1 MTQSTGLR
9 IEHQCPQ
16 CGAPAILEETD
27 HLFTCGFC
35 RVKSYL
41 LSTVYQYVLPHS
53 TPEGTKLVYFPY
65 WRFKGMIFS
74 CTPSGIEHRIVDV
87 SHQAVSS
94 PYFPS
99 SLGLRSQTLKLRFVS
114 PEAKGTFL
122 RPHLARKEVIR
133 IIKERFSE
141 GLPKPIYDQGFV
153 GESLSILY
161 SPFYVDTRIHDAVL
175 NRPISSELPDDFDI
189 KAMPGGP
196 SDWRVQ
202 FIPAQCPDCG
212 WDLEGQKD
220 SLALNCS
227 NCNTMWQSGKGKFM
241 KLRFGHIPEDPGN
254 VLYLPFWRIKAEIS
268 GITLNSYADLVT
280 VANLPKVVQEE
291 WKGQGFCFW
300 SPAFKIRPEDF
311 LTFSRNLTLSQPQ
324 GEVLNTLPEAPSY
337 PVTLSI
343 MEAAESLRLNLA
355 GFVKPQRTM
364 LPEIPHTEITPKSFV
379 LVYIPFREEG
389 NELTQPAFRLRLDTH
404 LLSYAKSL

>member
-41 LSTVYQYVLPHS
+41 LSSVYHYLLPHS
-53 TPEGTKLVYFPY
+53 APEGKELVYFPY
-65 WRFKGMIFS
+65 WRFKGMLFS
-74 CTPSGIEHRIVDV
+74 GTDNGIKYRIVDV
-87 SHQAVSS
+87 SHQGISS
-94 PYFPS
+94 QYFPIS
-99 SLGLRSQTLKLRFVS
+99 VGLRSQTQKLRFVS
-114 PEAKGTFL
+114 PEAKGIFL
-122 RPHLARKEVIR
+122 RPHLPHGEVIQ
-133 IIKERFSE
+133 IIQERFSE
-141 GLPKPIYDQGFV
+141 DLPRPIYLQSFV
-153 GESLSILY
+153 GENLSILY
-161 SPFYVDTRIHDAVL
+161 SPFYVDTKIYDAVL

-189 KAMPGGP
+189 TAMPGGP

-212 WDLEGQKD
+212 WDLEGQRD

-227 NCNTMWQSGKGKFM
+227 NCNSMWQSGKRKFM
-241 KLRFGHIPEDPGN
+241 KLTFGHIPEEAGN
-254 VLYLPFWRIKAEIS
+254 VIYLPFWRIKAQIS
-268 GITLNSYADLVT
+268 GITLDSYADLVK
-280 VANLPKVVQEE
+280 VANLPRVVQEK
-291 WKGQGFCFW
+291 WKEQEFRFW
-300 SPAFKIRPEDF
+300 SPAFKIRPQNF
-311 LTFSRNLTLSQPQ
+311 LAFSLNLTLSQPQ
-324 GEVLNTLPEAPSY
+324 EEVVKKLPEAPFY

-343 MEAAESLRLNLA
+343 MEAVESLKLNLA

-379 LVYIPFREEG
+379 LVYIPFREKG
-389 NELTQPAFRLRLDTH
+389 NELTQPAFRLRLNKH
-404 LLSYAKSL
+404 LLSYAKNL